1 MKRLVYSKDFQC
13 NDLNMD
19 VHFTIRKKEYNL
31 NSLAKIIGEKFL
43 GKVIQILSHSKF
55 LDIV

>member
-43 GKVIQILSHSKF
+43 GKVIQILSRSRF
-55 LDIV
+55 WT